1 MIMIGVNGK
10 NPFNYLQAKDLKD
23 WIIPLYKIYSD
34 DEDVKLISKVIK
46 RGRDW
51 AIGPEID

>member
-1 MIMIGVNGK
+1 MR
-10 NPFNYLQAKDLKD
+10 DLKD

-34 DEDVKLISKVIK
+34 DDDVKLISKIIK

-51 AIGPEID
+51 AIGPEIEEFESAP